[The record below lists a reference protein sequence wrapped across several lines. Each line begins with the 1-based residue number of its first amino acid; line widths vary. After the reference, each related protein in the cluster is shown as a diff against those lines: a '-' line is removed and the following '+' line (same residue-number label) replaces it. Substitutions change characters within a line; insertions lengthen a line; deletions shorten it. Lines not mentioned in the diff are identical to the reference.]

1 MKLKLM
7 SDEKKLV
14 ECRHHWTIF
23 AIPLLF
29 ALISGFFLTLDS
41 ILELF
46 FVIFL
51 TLTIASYLWAIKH
64 FFSYRYI
71 LTNKRLIIIENWFK
85 RSTTDVYIDKIEGM
99 NIRSLPLFSSVGTM
113 IIHCSGGSKYHY
125 KRIKKPQAMRDALA
139 DYNTPPI

>member
-7 SDEKKLV
+7 PDEKKLV

-23 AIPLLF
+23 VIPLLF
-29 ALISGFFLTLDS
+29 ALISGFFFTLDS

-46 FVIFL
+46 CVIFL
-51 TLTIASYLWAIKH
+51 TLAIATYLWAIKR

-113 IIHCSGGSKYHY
+113 TIHCSGGSKYHY
-125 KRIKKPQAMRDALA
+125 KRIKKPQTMRDALA
-139 DYNTPPI
+139 NYNTLL